1 MALGRN
7 KPKSQVAEKTVGRL
21 RKPEDGPREWEF
33 SHAGTLVLAPW
44 GRESLRRE
52 GESFCEHGT
61 PLGDV
66 VKRDETQSR

>member
-44 GRESLRRE
+44 GVSLYGVKAKAFANMGRRLVM
-52 GESFCEHGT
+52 S
-61 PLGDV
+61 
-66 VKRDETQSR
+66 